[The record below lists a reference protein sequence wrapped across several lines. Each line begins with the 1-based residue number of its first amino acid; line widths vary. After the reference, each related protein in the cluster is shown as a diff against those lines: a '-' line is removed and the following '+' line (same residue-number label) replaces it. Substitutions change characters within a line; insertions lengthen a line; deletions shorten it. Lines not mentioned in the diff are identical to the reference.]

1 MGDEIVFST
10 VSKCFASIDRDAW
23 NALTQGAVW
32 ADFLDASRRL
42 LQQGAKLGEDE
53 SPASR
58 AHRWIVRKFKRK
70 KWLIVPPKAFIRLQA
85 NPPLPWNRFPQA
97 RKS

>member
-58 AHRWIVRKFKRK
+58 AH
-70 KWLIVPPKAFIRLQA
+70 PSCP
-85 NPPLPWNRFPQA
+85 
-97 RKS
+97 